1 MLSNNNNCCITIKL
15 SYTMV
20 KKMNKKITF
29 VLVLALAAF
38 LVMGSASAG
47 LFDFLGGGEDTVK
60 IGYLPSDH
68 DAALFV
74 ADAQGLYKDKGINTE
89 LVQFNNGGD
98 LMTAMASGDVDVGY
112 VGISPVLSSVSAGVP
127 VKIISAAQVE
137 GSGIVVTNDSHID
150 DAKDLA
156 GKTVATPGEA
166 SIQHVLLAA
175 YLKANGMSL
184 DDVNESAMKV
194 PSINDALKTGNL
206 PAAITFQP
214 YVSLGE
220 TDANIHKLADSSEIV
235 PGHPCCVVV
244 ASDDFLNKSA
254 DKAKDIVA
262 IHKEATVFINK
273 NIEDGKTEE
282 IVKLLP
288 EDIVADPAAEAES
301 LESFPFIFG
310 LSNEYKANV
319 DVFQQLEVD
328 LGILN
333 QTVSQ
338 EDLYW
343 EA

>member
-1 MLSNNNNCCITIKL
+1 
-15 SYTMV
+15 
-20 KKMNKKITF
+20 MNKKITF

-47 LFDFLGGGEDTVK
+47 LFDFLGGGDDTVK

-74 ADAQGLYKDKGINTE
+74 ADAQGLYKEKNISTE

-112 VGISPVLSSVSAGVP
+112 VGIAPVLSSVSSGVP
-127 VKIISAAQVE
+127 VKVISSAQVE
-137 GSGIVVTNDSHID
+137 GSGIIVTKDSNIHS
-150 DAKDLA
+150 AQDLA
-156 GKTVATPGEA
+156 GKTIATPGEA
-166 SIQHVLLAA
+166 SIQHVLLSA
-175 YLKANGMSL
+175 YLKTNGMSL
-184 DDVNESAMKV
+184 DDINESAMKV

-220 TDANIHKLADSSEIV
+220 ADDNIDELVDSSEIM

-244 ASDDFLNKSA
+244 ASDDFIKNHE
-254 DKAKDIVA
+254 DTAKDIVA
-262 IHKEATVFINK
+262 IHENATTFINEQIK
-273 NIEDGKTEE
+273 ANKTDD

-288 EDIVADPAAEAES
+288 EDIVADPAAEADS
-301 LESFPFIFG
+301 LQSFPFIFG
-310 LSNEYKANV
+310 LDDTYKANV
-319 DVFQQLEVD
+319 DAFQQLEVD

-333 QTVSQ
+333 ETISH

>member
-1 MLSNNNNCCITIKL
+1 
-15 SYTMV
+15 
-20 KKMNKKITF
+20 MNKKITF

-47 LFDFLGGGEDTVK
+47 LFDFLGGGDNTVK

-74 ADAQGLYKDKGINTE
+74 ADAQGLYKEKNISTE

-112 VGISPVLSSVSAGVP
+112 VGIAPVLSSVSSGVP
-127 VKIISAAQVE
+127 VKVISSAQVE
-137 GSGIVVTNDSHID
+137 GSGIIVTDDSNIKS
-150 DAKDLA
+150 AQDLS
-156 GKTVATPGEA
+156 GKTIATPGEA
-166 SIQHVLLAA
+166 SIQHVLLSA
-175 YLKANGMSL
+175 YLKTNGMSL
-184 DDVNESAMKV
+184 DDINESAMKV

-220 TDANIHKLADSSEIV
+220 TDDNIDKLVDSSEIM

-244 ASDDFLNKSA
+244 ASDDFIKNHE
-254 DKAKDIVA
+254 DTAKDIVA
-262 IHKEATVFINK
+262 IHENATTFINEQIK
-273 NIEDGKTEE
+273 ANKTDD

-288 EDIVADPAAEAES
+288 EDIVADPAAEADS
-301 LESFPFIFG
+301 LQSFPFIFG
-310 LSNEYKANV
+310 LDDTYKANV
-319 DVFQQLEVD
+319 DAFQQLEVD

-333 QTVSQ
+333 ETISH

>member
-1 MLSNNNNCCITIKL
+1 
-15 SYTMV
+15 
-20 KKMNKKITF
+20 MNKKITF
-29 VLVLALAAF
+29 VLVLALAVF

-47 LFDFLGGGEDTVK
+47 LFDFLGGGDSGNTVK

-74 ADAQGLYKDKGINTE
+74 ADAQGLYKNKGINTE

-112 VGISPVLSSVSAGVP
+112 VGITPVLSSVSSGVP
-127 VKIISAAQVE
+127 VKVISAAQIE
-137 GSGIVVTNDSHID
+137 GSGIVVSKNANINNAH
-150 DAKDLA
+150 DLA

-166 SIQHVLLAA
+166 SIQHVLLSA

-184 DDVNESAMKV
+184 NDINESAMKV

-220 TDANIHKLADSSEIV
+220 TDANIDVLANSSEIM
-235 PGHPCCVVV
+235 PNHPCCVVV
-244 ASDDFLNKSA
+244 ASNDFIKNHENTT
-254 DKAKDIVA
+254 KDIVA
-262 IHKEATVFINK
+262 IHKEATDFINK
-273 NIEDGKTEE
+273 NIKDGKTGEV
-282 IVKLLP
+282 VKLLP
-288 EDIVADPAAEAES
+288 KDIVANEDAEAKS
-301 LESFPFIFG
+301 LESFPFISG
-310 LSNEYKANV
+310 IDDAYKADV
-319 DVFQQLEVD
+319 DAFQQAEVG

-333 QTVSQ
+333 KTISH

>member
-1 MLSNNNNCCITIKL
+1 
-15 SYTMV
+15 
-20 KKMNKKITF
+20 MNKKITF

-47 LFDFLGGGEDTVK
+47 LFDFLGGSSGDTVK

-74 ADAQGLYKDKGINTE
+74 ADAQGLYKNKGINTE

-112 VGISPVLSSVSAGVP
+112 VGISPVLSSISAGVP
-127 VKIISAAQVE
+127 VKVISAAQIE
-137 GSGIVVTNDSHID
+137 GSGIIVTK
-150 DAKDLA
+150 DANINSAQDLA
-156 GKTVATPGEA
+156 GKTVATPGDA
-166 SIQHVLLAA
+166 SIQHVLLSA

-220 TDANIHKLADSSEIV
+220 ADDNIDELVDSSEIM
-235 PGHPCCVVV
+235 PKHPCCVVV
-244 ASDDFLNKSA
+244 ASDDFIKNNENTT
-254 DKAKDIVA
+254 KDIIT
-262 IHKEATVFINK
+262 IHKEATTFINK
-273 NIEDGKTEE
+273 NIQDSKTDEV
-282 IVKLLP
+282 VKLLP
-288 EDIVADPAAEAES
+288 KDIVADEDAEAKS
-301 LESFPFIFG
+301 LESFPFVFG
-310 LSNEYKANV
+310 LDDSYKADV
-319 DVFQQLEVD
+319 DTFQQLEVD

-333 QTVSQ
+333 QTISH

>member
-1 MLSNNNNCCITIKL
+1 
-15 SYTMV
+15 
-20 KKMNKKITF
+20 MNKKITF

-47 LFDFLGGGEDTVK
+47 LFDFLGGGDNTVK

-74 ADAQGLYKDKGINTE
+74 ADAQGLYKEKNISTE

-112 VGISPVLSSVSAGVP
+112 VGIAPVLSSVSSGVP
-127 VKIISAAQVE
+127 VKVISSAQVE
-137 GSGIVVTNDSHID
+137 GSGIIVTNDSNIHS
-150 DAKDLA
+150 AQDLA
-156 GKTVATPGEA
+156 GKTIATPGEA
-166 SIQHVLLAA
+166 SIQHVLLSA
-175 YLKANGMSL
+175 YLKTNGMSL
-184 DDVNESAMKV
+184 DDINESAMKV

-220 TDANIHKLADSSEIV
+220 TDDNIDKLVDSSEIM

-244 ASDDFLNKSA
+244 ASDDFIKNHE
-254 DKAKDIVA
+254 DTAKDIVA
-262 IHKEATVFINK
+262 IHENATTFINEQIK
-273 NIEDGKTEE
+273 ANKTDD

-288 EDIVADPAAEAES
+288 EDIVADPAAEADS
-301 LESFPFIFG
+301 LQSFPFIFG
-310 LSNEYKANV
+310 LDDTYKANV
-319 DVFQQLEVD
+319 DAFQQLEVD

-333 QTVSQ
+333 ETISH

>member
-1 MLSNNNNCCITIKL
+1 
-15 SYTMV
+15 
-20 KKMNKKITF
+20 MNKKITF

-47 LFDFLGGGEDTVK
+47 LFDFLGGDSGNTVK

-74 ADAQGLYKDKGINTE
+74 ADSQGLYKNKGINVE

-112 VGISPVLSSVSAGVP
+112 VGIAPVLSSVSSGVP
-127 VKIISAAQVE
+127 VKVISAAQIE
-137 GSGIVVTNDSHID
+137 GSGLIVTKDSNIAT
-150 DAKDLA
+150 AKDLA

-166 SIQHVLLAA
+166 SIQHVLLSA
-175 YLKANGMSL
+175 YLKTNGMSL
-184 DDVNESAMKV
+184 NDINESAMKV

-214 YVSLGE
+214 YVSLGVA
-220 TDANIHKLADSSEIV
+220 DDNITELVDSSEIM
-235 PGHPCCVVV
+235 PKHPCCVVV
-244 ASDDFLNKSA
+244 ASDDFIKNNENA
-254 DKAKDIVA
+254 TKDIIA
-262 IHKEATVFINK
+262 IHKEATTFINK
-273 NIEDGKTEE
+273 NIKDGKTAEV
-282 IVKLLP
+282 VKLLP
-288 EDIVADPAAEAES
+288 KDIVANEDAEAKS
-301 LESFPFIFG
+301 LESFPFIYG
-310 LSNEYKANV
+310 LDDSYKASV
-319 DVFQQLEVD
+319 DTFQQMEVD

-333 QTVSQ
+333 QTVSH

>member
-1 MLSNNNNCCITIKL
+1 
-15 SYTMV
+15 
-20 KKMNKKITF
+20 
-29 VLVLALAAF
+29 
-38 LVMGSASAG
+38 MGSASAG
-47 LFDFLGGGEDTVK
+47 LFDFLGGDSNTVK

-112 VGISPVLSSVSAGVP
+112 VGISPVLSSVAAGVP
-127 VKIISAAQVE
+127 VKVISSAQIE
-137 GSGIVVTNDSHID
+137 GSGILVTKDSNIA
-150 DAKDLA
+150 DAQDLD
-156 GKTVATPGEA
+156 GKTVATPGDA

-184 DDVNESAMKV
+184 DDVKESAMKV

-214 YVSLGE
+214 YVSLGVN
-220 TDANIHKLADSSEIV
+220 DDNIDELVDSADIV
-235 PGHPCCVVV
+235 PGHPCCVVA
-244 ASDDFLNKSA
+244 ASDDFLKNNEQT
-254 DKAKDIVA
+254 AKDIVA
-262 IHKEATVFINK
+262 IHKEATKFIND
-273 NIEDGKTEE
+273 NVEAGTTDEV
-282 IVKLLP
+282 VKLLP
-288 EDIVADPAAEAES
+288 KDIVADADAEADS
-301 LESFPFIFG
+301 LESFPFVYG
-310 LSNEYKANV
+310 LDNEYKANV
-319 DVFQQLEVD
+319 DVFQNMEVD

-333 QTVSQ
+333 ETISH